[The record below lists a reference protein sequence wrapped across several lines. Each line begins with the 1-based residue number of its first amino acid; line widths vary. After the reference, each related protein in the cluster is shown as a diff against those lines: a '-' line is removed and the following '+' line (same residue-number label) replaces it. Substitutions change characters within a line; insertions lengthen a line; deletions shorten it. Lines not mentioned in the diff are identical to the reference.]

1 MLRLYDLPPWTREI
15 LMQDSLLKKED
26 WEMCKNH
33 GKIFERESER
43 DCLEEESGTYKKSY
57 P

>member
-1 MLRLYDLPPWTREI
+1 
-15 LMQDSLLKKED
+15 MQDSLLKKED